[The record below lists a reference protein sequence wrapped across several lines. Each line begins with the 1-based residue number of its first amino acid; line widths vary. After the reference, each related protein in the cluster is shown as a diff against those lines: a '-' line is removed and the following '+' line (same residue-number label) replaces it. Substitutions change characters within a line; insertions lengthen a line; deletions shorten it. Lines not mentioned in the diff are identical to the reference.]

1 MRLTHTY
8 LMFPDQDIK
17 IAVKTGKIAK
27 TPTSPISTA
36 CPICEGD
43 MGRKE
48 LCKECNKE
56 KGKDFDEVL
65 KAIKID
71 KNTKK
76 CFTKSQID
84 KVKETANVITV
95 LGTTDRHQF
104 PLKYL
109 KDSQWIIPDIMTRKQ
124 HKELSEDEDHTP
136 LWLAIHKAMSNK
148 GMALIVK
155 HSSREVER
163 LGIIMADTFDDHELV
178 LYTVP
183 YPQDLNKLEV
193 DLKKPELSEEQT
205 QLGNDL
211 LEMVKPIDWKT
222 LEDDFRNK
230 LLDLIAVGETVDTE
244 QVPKKAKSS
253 MFDKIKKAK
262 EAEQQ

>member
-1 MRLTHTY
+1 
-8 LMFPDQDIK
+8 
-17 IAVKTGKIAK
+17 
-27 TPTSPISTA
+27 
-36 CPICEGD
+36 
-43 MGRKE
+43 
-48 LCKECNKE
+48 
-56 KGKDFDEVL
+56 
-65 KAIKID
+65 
-71 KNTKK
+71 
-76 CFTKSQID
+76 
-84 KVKETANVITV
+84 
-95 LGTTDRHQF
+95 
-104 PLKYL
+104 
-109 KDSQWIIPDIMTRKQ
+109 MTRKQ